1 MNNSFGV
8 FADMGKKA
16 KAAGARKVCAGG
28 LQGCAAAFSEAM
40 A

>member
-1 MNNSFGV
+1 MSNGFGM
-8 FADMGKKA
+8 AAGMGKKA